1 MLDPKLIKEKPEMI
15 RNMLKS
21 RAVEFDL
28 DELIKT
34 DEKRREFIIKTDE
47 LRKKKNQVG
56 IRISEKKKAK
66 EDASSILAEMKNI
79 SSELTKL
86 ESEQE
91 EIENKY
97 LKLASTI
104 PNLVHESVPIGI
116 DDSAN
121 IEIKKWGNIP
131 KFDFKVKDHIDISE
145 NLNLVD
151 LERAAKV
158 AGARFYYLKNDLV
171 RLNQAL
177 INFGLD
183 FLAEKGYSLIQP
195 PYMINRESM
204 EGAVIAEDFEEVIY
218 KIQDEDLYMIGT
230 SEHAMAAMHSKEIIE
245 GKNIPMK
252 YAGISPC
259 FRKEA
264 GAHGR
269 DQKGIFRVHQFDKIE
284 QFVFSKPEDSW
295 KEHEKLLAVA
305 EEFYQKL
312 EIPYRVMLLST
323 GDIGKISAKTYDIEA
338 WMAGQNAYR
347 EIVSCSNCLEYQA
360 RRLKI
365 RFRDKTN
372 EDTQYIHTL
381 NSTLIATTRVLVSIM
396 ENFQT
401 KEGHIRIPQ
410 GFTAIYGKSERDIL
424 TYPYILDLK
433 FVKNWHAEKV
443 E

>member
-1 MLDPKLIKEKPEMI
+1 MLDPKLIKEKPEVI
-15 RNMLKS
+15 KNMLKARS
-21 RAVEFDL
+21 VEFDL
-28 DELIKT
+28 EGLI
-34 DEKRREFIIKTDE
+34 DSDQKRREFITKTDE
-47 LRKKKNQVG
+47 LRKKKNQVALN
-56 IRISEKKKAK
+56 ISEKKKK
-66 EDASSILAEMKNI
+66 GEDISSILAEMK
-79 SSELTKL
+79 SVSEELSKL
-86 ESEQE
+86 EVDQNN
-91 EIENKY
+91 IEKKY
-97 LKLASTI
+97 LKLATSI
-104 PNLVHESVPIGI
+104 PNLIHESVPIGE
-116 DDSAN
+116 DEGSN
-121 IEIKKWGNIP
+121 KEIKKWGNIP
-131 KFDFKVKDHIDISE
+131 EFDFKIKDHIDISE
-145 NLNLVD
+145 DLDLVD

-183 FLAEKGYSLIQP
+183 FLREKGYSAVQP

-218 KIQDEDLYMIGT
+218 KIDNQDLYMIGT

-245 GKNIPMK
+245 GKDIPKK

-295 KEHEKLLAVA
+295 KEHEKLLSIA

-323 GDIGKISAKTYDIEA
+323 GDTGNISAKTYDIEA

-372 EDTQYIHTL
+372 EDTQYVHTL
-381 NSTLIATTRVLVSIM
+381 NSTLIATTRVLVAIM

-401 KEGHIRIPQ
+401 KDGHIRIPEVLQ
-410 GFTAIYGKSERDIL
+410 GYMGNQKEI
-424 TYPYILDLK
+424 
-433 FVKNWHAEKV
+433 
-443 E
+443 

>member
-1 MLDPKLIKEKPEMI
+1 MLDPKLIKEKPEII

-28 DELIKT
+28 EGLIES
-34 DEKRREFIIKTDE
+34 DQKRREFIIKTDE
-47 LRKKKNQVG
+47 LRKKKNQVA
-56 IRISEKKKAK
+56 ITISEKKKAGD
-66 EDASSILAEMKNI
+66 DASTILIEMKNI
-79 SSELTKL
+79 SNQLTKL
-86 ESEQE
+86 ESEQT
-91 EIENKY
+91 EIEKKY

-104 PNLVHESVPIGI
+104 PNLVHDSVPIGI

-121 IEIKKWGNIP
+121 KEIKKWGNIP
-131 KFDFKVKDHIDISE
+131 KFDFKIRDHIDISE

-177 INFGLD
+177 IHFGLD
-183 FLAEKGYSLIQP
+183 FLAEKGYSLVQP

-218 KIQDEDLYMIGT
+218 KVQEEDLYMIGT

-245 GKNIPMK
+245 GKDIPMK

-295 KEHEKLLAVA
+295 KEHEKMLAVA

-372 EDTQYIHTL
+372 EDTQYVHTL
-381 NSTLIATTRVLVSIM
+381 NSTLIATTRVLVAIM

-401 KEGHIRIPQ
+401 KDGHIRIPEVLQ
-410 GFTAIYGKSERDIL
+410 GYMGNQKEI
-424 TYPYILDLK
+424 
-433 FVKNWHAEKV
+433 
-443 E
+443 

>member
-1 MLDPKLIKEKPEMI
+1 MLDPKLIKEKPEII
-15 RNMLKS
+15 RNMLKA
-21 RAVEFDL
+21 RAIEFDL
-28 DELIKT
+28 DGLIES
-34 DEKRREFIIKTDE
+34 DQKRREFIIKTDE
-47 LRKKKNQVG
+47 LRKKKNQVAMA
-56 IRISEKKKAK
+56 ISEKKKGG

-79 SSELTKL
+79 SNELTKL

-91 EIENKY
+91 HIESKY

-104 PNLVHESVPIGI
+104 PNLVHESVPIGP
-116 DDSAN
+116 DESTN
-121 IEIKKWGNIP
+121 KEIKRWGNIP
-131 KFDFKVKDHIDISE
+131 EFDFKIKDHIDISE
-145 NLNLVD
+145 DLNLVD

-177 INFGLD
+177 IHFGLD
-183 FLAEKGYSLIQP
+183 FLAEKGYSLVQP

-218 KIQDEDLYMIGT
+218 KVEEEDLYMIGT

-245 GKNIPMK
+245 GKEIPMK

-295 KEHEKLLAVA
+295 KEHEKMLAVA

-323 GDIGKISAKTYDIEA
+323 GDTGKISAKTYDIEA

-381 NSTLIATTRVLVSIM
+381 NSTLIATTRVLVAIM

-401 KEGHIRIPQ
+401 KDGHIRIPQ
-410 GFTAIYGKSERDIL
+410 VLQGYMGNQKEI
-424 TYPYILDLK
+424 
-433 FVKNWHAEKV
+433 
-443 E
+443 

>member
-1 MLDPKLIKEKPEMI
+1 MI
-15 RNMLKS
+15 HLKHHYGNTIG
-21 RAVEFDL
+21 
-28 DELIKT
+28 DE
-34 DEKRREFIIKTDE
+34 
-47 LRKKKNQVG
+47 
-56 IRISEKKKAK
+56 
-66 EDASSILAEMKNI
+66 
-79 SSELTKL
+79 
-86 ESEQE
+86 ES
-91 EIENKY
+91 NK
-97 LKLASTI
+97 
-104 PNLVHESVPIGI
+104 
-116 DDSAN
+116 
-121 IEIKKWGNIP
+121 EIKKWGNIP
-131 KFDFKVKDHIDISE
+131 EFDFKIKDHIDISE
-145 NLNLVD
+145 DLDLVD

-183 FLAEKGYSLIQP
+183 FLREKGYSAVQP

-218 KIQDEDLYMIGT
+218 KIDNQDLYMIGT

-245 GKNIPMK
+245 GKDIPKK

-295 KEHEKLLAVA
+295 KEHEKLLSIA

-323 GDIGKISAKTYDIEA
+323 GDTGNISAKTYDIEA

-372 EDTQYIHTL
+372 EDTQYVHTL
-381 NSTLIATTRVLVSIM
+381 NSTLIATTRVLVAIM

-401 KEGHIRIPQ
+401 KDGHIRIPEVLQ
-410 GFTAIYGKSERDIL
+410 GYMGNQKEI
-424 TYPYILDLK
+424 
-433 FVKNWHAEKV
+433 
-443 E
+443 

>member
-1 MLDPKLIKEKPEMI
+1 MLDPKLIKEKPQVI
-15 RNMLKS
+15 QDMLKA

-28 DELIKT
+28 EGLIES
-34 DEKRREFIIKTDE
+34 DQKRREFIIKTDE
-47 LRKKKNQVG
+47 LRKKKNQVALT
-56 IRISEKKKAK
+56 ISEKKKAG
-66 EDASSILAEMKNI
+66 EDISGILEEMKKV
-79 SSELTKL
+79 SEELTKL
-86 ESEQE
+86 ELEQNNVE
-91 EIENKY
+91 KKY
-97 LKLASTI
+97 LKLASSI
-104 PNLVHESVPIGI
+104 PNLIHESVPIGK
-116 DDSAN
+116 DDESN
-121 IEIKKWGNIP
+121 KEIKKWGDIP
-131 KFDFKVKDHIDISE
+131 KFDFKIKDHIDISE
-145 NLNLVD
+145 DLDLVD

-183 FLAEKGYSLIQP
+183 FLREKGYSVVQP

-204 EGAVIAEDFEEVIY
+204 EGAVIADDFEEVIY
-218 KIQDEDLYMIGT
+218 KIDNEDLYMIGT

-245 GKNIPMK
+245 GKDIPKK

-284 QFVFSKPEDSW
+284 QFIFSKPEDSW
-295 KEHEKLLAVA
+295 KEHEKLLSIA

-312 EIPYRVMLLST
+312 KIPYRVMLLST
-323 GDIGKISAKTYDIEA
+323 GDTGNISAKTYDIEA

-372 EDTQYIHTL
+372 DDTQYVHTL
-381 NSTLIATTRVLVSIM
+381 NSTLIATTRVLVAIM

-401 KEGHIRIPQ
+401 KDGHIRIPEVLQ
-410 GFTAIYGKSERDIL
+410 GYMGNQKEI
-424 TYPYILDLK
+424 
-433 FVKNWHAEKV
+433 
-443 E
+443 

>member
-1 MLDPKLIKEKPEMI
+1 MLDPKLIKEKPEII

-28 DELIKT
+28 EGLIES
-34 DEKRREFIIKTDE
+34 DQKRREFIIKTDD
-47 LRKKKNQVG
+47 LRKKKNQVAMT
-56 IRISEKKKAK
+56 ISEKKKAG

-79 SSELTKL
+79 SNELTKL

-91 EIENKY
+91 DIEKKY
-97 LKLASTI
+97 LKLASTV
-104 PNLVHESVPIGI
+104 PNLIDESVPIGP
-116 DDSAN
+116 DESAN
-121 IEIKKWGNIP
+121 KEIKKWGDIP
-131 KFDFKVKDHIDISE
+131 KFDFKIKDHIDISE
-145 NLNLVD
+145 DLDLVD

-177 INFGLD
+177 IHFGLD
-183 FLAEKGYSLIQP
+183 FLAEKGYSLVQP

-218 KIQDEDLYMIGT
+218 KVQEEDLYMIGT

-284 QFVFSKPEDSW
+284 QFIFSKPEDSW
-295 KEHEKLLAVA
+295 KEHEKMLAIA

-372 EDTQYIHTL
+372 EDTQYVHTL
-381 NSTLIATTRVLVSIM
+381 NSTLIATTRILVAIM

-401 KEGHIRIPQ
+401 KDGHIRIPQ
-410 GFTAIYGKSERDIL
+410 VLQSYMGNQKEI
-424 TYPYILDLK
+424 
-433 FVKNWHAEKV
+433 
-443 E
+443 